1 MTNNPNNP
9 NNPELPERLTQDL
22 RALGGAKAPEEL
34 WERVQLGL
42 ALGQVEKAPEELWG
56 QVQLGLA
63 LGEVEKAPADL
74 WSRVQPQLAAIAEP
88 ESQKPAGRVLHN
100 QAWGR
105 RLSIAA
111 ALMIC
116 AGIGYRFM
124 GPAQVDPGAALAGPV
139 SAADRAAF
147 RAKVVFMEVSSKELS
162 SVANSFAEGFG
173 GITAE
178 DDA

>member
-1 MTNNPNNP
+1 MTNNP